1 MKRGRKICNA
11 LRDVR
16 RQIALAND
24 IPYETT
30 DCHFEGDCQ
39 GTCPKCESELRYIEN
54 QLSLRRAAG
63 KAVSLVGLSL
73 GISAAFASCANQ
85 PAATNQETAENESE
99 TNIIKELPV
108 VGYAETDTIEEEFED
123 TINEK
128 GCDTTVEPNNV
139 RIVKNNIEIDDF
151 EMMALGEVD
160 GDDQTIVEVVDLSE
174 EEVPDPGDEVYTVVT
189 QQPEFPG
196 GEEALMDF
204 IKKNQE
210 YPASA
215 LEKGIQGRV
224 RLSFVVEKDGSLT
237 NIEVLRSPTEELSQ
251 EAIRIVKMMPKWHPG
266 TLRDKPVRVKYVLP
280 VTFRL
285 DENNKPIK

>member
-1 MKRGRKICNA
+1 MKRGKKICNA

-16 RQIALAND
+16 RQIAAAND

-30 DCHFEGDCQ
+30 DCHHEGECQ
-39 GTCPKCESELRYIEN
+39 GTCPKCEAEVRYIEN

-73 GISAAFASCANQ
+73 GISAAFASCGNQ
-85 PAATNQETAENESE
+85 PTATNQATTNQTTSDNPTSE
-99 TNIIKELPV
+99 TNQ
-108 VGYAETDTIEEEFED
+108 TIEEYEGEDFEMLTLDENKTDSAAND
-123 TINEK
+123 TYIID
-128 GCDTTVEPNNV
+128 GDVE
-139 RIVKNNIEIDDF
+139 IEDI

-189 QQPEFPG
+189 QQPVFPS
-196 GEEALMDF
+196 GEKALMDF
-204 IKKNQE
+204 IKKNQK

-224 RLSFVVEKDGSLT
+224 TLCFIVEKDGSIT
-237 NIEVLRSPTEELSQ
+237 NIEVMRSPAEALSE
-251 EAIRIVKMMPKWHPG
+251 EAIRLVKMMPKWEPG
-266 TLRDKPVRVKYVLP
+266 ELKGEKVRVKYVLP

-285 DENNKPIK
+285 Q

>member
-1 MKRGRKICNA
+1 M
-11 LRDVR
+11 
-16 RQIALAND
+16 
-24 IPYETT
+24 
-30 DCHFEGDCQ
+30 
-39 GTCPKCESELRYIEN
+39 
-54 QLSLRRAAG
+54 
-63 KAVSLVGLSL
+63 
-73 GISAAFASCANQ
+73 
-85 PAATNQETAENESE
+85 
-99 TNIIKELPV
+99 PV